1 MILSLLI
8 PSVSFSWELVQEET
22 PVLPLTPV
30 TKTIWKQVVEPR
42 GEYDVV
48 SINRYRNTE
57 VATIAA
63 VFFLPGENMNGGL
76 TILNER
82 HNLWLYL
89 VNRGID
95 IYAMDY
101 RTH

>member
-1 MILSLLI
+1 MFHRITILILSLLI
-8 PSVSFSWELVQEET
+8 PCVSFSWELVQEET
-22 PVLPLTPV
+22 PVLPLTSV

-63 VFFLPGENMNGGL
+63 VFFL
-76 TILNER
+76 ILFEFFFSNCN
-82 HNLWLYL
+82 HKK
-89 VNRGID
+89 IH
-95 IYAMDY
+95 AATY
-101 RTH
+101 RNT